1 LKNLYTLKKY
11 FVRYKKKLLFGF
23 IFIFLSN
30 IGTVYVPLLM
40 KDSIDALQSQE
51 KQVKTLNE
59 LTDTRRVHSTDE
71 PALRDSIISIQ
82 SEVSKINNTAG
93 DLLLKYALMIVGAS
107 LFAGIFRFMI
117 RQTIIVV
124 SRKIEYDLRG
134 DFWKHIQRLP
144 LRYFQNTSTGNIMA
158 HATNDINA
166 VRMFLGPSVMYSID
180 TSVRLIMVLILM
192 LSLNTS
198 LTIYALL
205 PLPLLSILVY
215 KVGKLIH
222 SKFTKIQEKFATL
235 TTLAQENFSGI
246 RVIKSYVREESE
258 MKRYAENSQDYLKK
272 NMNLVRTQALIMPI
286 LFLITGLSII
296 VVIWLGGT
304 KVINGELTLGEITA
318 FIVYLGILIWPMIAF
333 GWVINIIQQA
343 EASMKR
349 LNKIFSEPYEITET
363 EKTNYSIKKINGD
376 IEFRNVSF
384 RYNENSPY
392 ILKNINL
399 NIRAGSTLAI
409 MGYTGSGKTSLI
421 NLVPRLY
428 ECTEGEVLVDGINVK
443 ELPLDV
449 LRTNIGVVQQESFLF
464 SDTVLNNISYGRR
477 EVDKSVVNQVA
488 AIAQFDKDVQEFPLK
503 YETIVGERGITFSGG
518 QKQRACLA
526 RALAID
532 PKILILD
539 DSFSA
544 VDTNTEEEILKN
556 LKNFM
561 KGRTSII
568 ISHRISTVKEADK
581 IIVLAN
587 STIAEEGTH
596 EELVSK
602 SGIYADLHF
611 KQLLEQELEE
621 IS

>member
-1 LKNLYTLKKY
+1 MKNLYTLKKY
-11 FVRYKKKLLFGF
+11 FIRYKKKLILGF
-23 IFIFLSN
+23 IFILLSN
-30 IGTVYVPLLM
+30 VGTVYVPMLM
-40 KDSIDALQSQE
+40 KDSIDALQKNATS
-51 KQVKTLNE
+51 
-59 LTDTRRVHSTDE
+59 S
-71 PALRDSIISIQ
+71 
-82 SEVSKINNTAG
+82 
-93 DLLLKYALMIVGAS
+93 LLLQYALMIVGAS

-124 SRKIEYDLRG
+124 SREIEYDLRG
-134 DFWKHIQRLP
+134 DFWKHIQKLP

-166 VRMFLGPSVMYSID
+166 VRMFIGPAVMYSTD
-180 TSVRLIMVLILM
+180 TSIRLLMVLGLM
-192 LSLNTS
+192 LSLNVS

-205 PLPLLSILVY
+205 PLPLLSVLVY

-222 SKFTKIQEKFATL
+222 AKFTKIQEKFAQL

-258 MKRYAENSQDYLKK
+258 MKRYAEHSKDYLRK

-296 VVIWLGGT
+296 IVIWLGGT

-363 EKTNYSIKKINGD
+363 EKTNYSIKEIKGN

-384 RYNENSPY
+384 RYSEHSPF

-399 NIRAGSTLAI
+399 KIPADSTLAI
-409 MGYTGSGKTSLI
+409 IGYTGSGKTSLI
-421 NLVPRLY
+421 NLIPRLY
-428 ECTEGEVLVDGINVK
+428 DCTEGEVMIDGINVK
-443 ELPLDV
+443 EIPLDV
-449 LRTNIGVVQQESFLF
+449 LRTSIGVVPQESFLF
-464 SDTVLNNISYGRR
+464 SDTILNNISYGRR
-477 EVDKSVVNQVA
+477 EVDKEIVDKVA
-488 AIAQFDKDVQEFPLK
+488 RIAQFNKDVEEFPLK

-544 VDTNTEEEILKN
+544 VDTSTEEEILKN

-561 KGRTSII
+561 KERTSII
-568 ISHRISTVKEADK
+568 ISHRISTVKDADK
-581 IIVLAN
+581 IIVLAD
-587 STIAEEGTH
+587 SKIAEEGTH
-596 EELVSK
+596 EELVAK
-602 SGIYADLHF
+602 GGIYADLHY

-621 IS
+621 IK

>member
-1 LKNLYTLKKY
+1 
-11 FVRYKKKLLFGF
+11 
-23 IFIFLSN
+23 
-30 IGTVYVPLLM
+30 M
-40 KDSIDALQSQE
+40 KDSIDALQKNATTQ
-51 KQVKTLNE
+51 
-59 LTDTRRVHSTDE
+59 
-71 PALRDSIISIQ
+71 
-82 SEVSKINNTAG
+82 
-93 DLLLKYALMIVGAS
+93 LLFHYGLMIVGAS

-124 SRKIEYDLRG
+124 SREIEYDVRG

-144 LRYFQNTSTGNIMA
+144 LRYFQNTSTGIIMA

-166 VRMFLGPSVMYSID
+166 VRMFIGPAVMYSID
-180 TSVRLIMVLILM
+180 TTVRLIMVLVLM

-222 SKFTKIQEKFATL
+222 SKFTKIQEKFAQL
-235 TTLAQENFSGI
+235 TTIVQENFSGI

-258 MKRYAENSQDYLKK
+258 MKRYAENSMDYLKK

-296 VVIWLGGT
+296 IVIWLGGT
-304 KVINGELTLGEITA
+304 KVINGQMTLGEITA

-363 EKTNYSIKKINGD
+363 EKTNYSIKTIEGN
-376 IEFRNVSF
+376 IEFKNVSF

-399 NIRAGSTLAI
+399 KVAKGSTIAL
-409 MGYTGSGKTSLI
+409 MGYTGSGKTSFI
-421 NLVPRLY
+421 NLIPRLY
-428 ECTEGEVLVDGINVK
+428 DCTEGEVLIDGTNVK
-443 ELPLDV
+443 DLPIDI
-449 LRTNIGVVQQESFLF
+449 LRTNIGLVQQESFLF
-464 SDTVLNNISYGRR
+464 SDTVLNNISYGKR
-477 EVDKSVVNQVA
+477 EIDPSQVYKVA
-488 AIAQFDKDVQEFPLK
+488 GISQFDKDVQEFPNK

-544 VDTNTEEEILKN
+544 VDTHTEEEILRN
-556 LKNFM
+556 LESFM
-561 KGRTSII
+561 KDPANGTSRTSII
-568 ISHRISTVKEADK
+568 ISHRISTVKGADK
-581 IIVLAN
+581 IVVL
-587 STIAEEGTH
+587 SKGTIAEEGTH
-596 EELVSK
+596 EELVAVG
-602 SGIYADLHF
+602 GIYADLHY

-621 IS
+621 LN

>member
-1 LKNLYTLKKY
+1 MKNLYTLKKY
-11 FVRYKKKLLFGF
+11 FVRYKNKLILGF
-23 IFIFLSN
+23 IFIILSN
-30 IGTVYVPLLM
+30 LGTVYVPMLM
-40 KDSIDALQSQE
+40 KDSIDALQTNATNSM
-51 KQVKTLNE
+51 
-59 LTDTRRVHSTDE
+59 
-71 PALRDSIISIQ
+71 
-82 SEVSKINNTAG
+82 
-93 DLLLKYALMIVGAS
+93 LLQYGLMIVGAS

-124 SRKIEYDLRG
+124 SREIEFDLRG
-134 DFWKHIQRLP
+134 DFWKHIQLLP
-144 LRYFQNTSTGNIMA
+144 MRYFQNTSTGNIMA

-166 VRMFLGPSVMYSID
+166 VRMFIGPAVMYSID

-222 SKFTKIQEKFATL
+222 SKFTVIQEKFATL

-258 MKRYAENSQDYLKK
+258 MKRYAEHSQDYLKK
-272 NMNLVRTQALIMPI
+272 NMNLVKTQAMIMPI

-296 VVIWLGGT
+296 IVIWLGGT
-304 KVINGELTLGEITA
+304 KVINGELTLGQITA

-349 LNKIFSEPYEITET
+349 LNKILSEPYEITET
-363 EKTNYSIKKINGD
+363 EKTNYSVKDIKGN

-384 RYNENSPY
+384 RYNEHSPY

-399 NIRAGSTLAI
+399 KIPAGSTLAI
-409 MGYTGSGKTSLI
+409 MGYTGSGKTSMVNLI
-421 NLVPRLY
+421 PRLY
-428 ECTEGEVLVDGINVK
+428 DCSDGEVLIDNVNVK
-443 ELPLDV
+443 EIPLNL
-449 LRTNIGVVQQESFLF
+449 LRPNIGLVQQESFLF
-464 SDTVLNNISYGRR
+464 SDTILNNISYGRR
-477 EVDKSVVNQVA
+477 EVDKSIVNQVA
-488 AIAQFDKDVQEFPLK
+488 VIAQFDKDVQEFPMK

-518 QKQRACLA
+518 QKQRASLA

-544 VDTNTEEEILKN
+544 VDTSTEEEILKN

-561 KGRTSII
+561 KERTSII
-568 ISHRISTVKEADK
+568 ISHRISTVKDADK
-581 IIVLAN
+581 IVVLSGN
-587 STIAEEGTH
+587 KIAEEGTH
-596 EELVSK
+596 EELVAK
-602 SGIYADLHF
+602 GGIYADLHY

-621 IS
+621 IK

>member
-1 LKNLYTLKKY
+1 M
-11 FVRYKKKLLFGF
+11 
-23 IFIFLSN
+23 
-30 IGTVYVPLLM
+30 LM
-40 KDSIDALQSQE
+40 KDSIDALQSNATNS
-51 KQVKTLNE
+51 TL
-59 LTDTRRVHSTDE
+59 L
-71 PALRDSIISIQ
+71 Q
-82 SEVSKINNTAG
+82 YG
-93 DLLLKYALMIVGAS
+93 LMIVAAS

-124 SRKIEYDLRG
+124 SREIEFDLRG
-134 DFWKHIQRLP
+134 DFWKHIQLLP
-144 LRYFQNTSTGNIMA
+144 MKYFQNTSTGNIMA

-166 VRMFLGPSVMYSID
+166 VRMFIGPAVMYSID

-198 LTIYALL
+198 LTFYALL

-222 SKFTKIQEKFATL
+222 SKFTVIQEKFATL

-258 MKRYAENSQDYLKK
+258 MKRYAEHSQDYLKK
-272 NMNLVRTQALIMPI
+272 NMNLVKTQAMIMPI

-296 VVIWLGGT
+296 IVIWLGGT

-349 LNKIFSEPYEITET
+349 LNKILSEPYEITET
-363 EKTNYSIKKINGD
+363 EKTNYSVKAIKGN

-384 RYNENSPY
+384 RYNEHSPY

-399 NIRAGSTLAI
+399 KIPAGSTLAI
-409 MGYTGSGKTSLI
+409 MGYTGSGKTSMI
-421 NLVPRLY
+421 NLIPRLY
-428 ECTEGEVLVDGINVK
+428 DCSDGEVLVDNVNVK
-443 ELPLDV
+443 EIPLNV
-449 LRTNIGVVQQESFLF
+449 LRPNIGLVQQESFLF
-464 SDTVLNNISYGRR
+464 SDTIMNNISYGRR
-477 EVDKSVVNQVA
+477 EIDRSLVDKVSE
-488 AIAQFDKDVQEFPLK
+488 IAQFDKDVQEFPMK

-518 QKQRACLA
+518 QKQRASLA

-544 VDTNTEEEILKN
+544 VDTSTEEEILKN
-556 LKNFM
+556 LKEFM
-561 KGRTSII
+561 KERTSII
-568 ISHRISTVKEADK
+568 ISHRISTVKDADK
-581 IIVLAN
+581 IVVLSDN
-587 STIAEEGTH
+587 KIAEEGTH
-596 EELVSK
+596 EELVAK
-602 SGIYADLHF
+602 GGIYADLHY

-621 IS
+621 IK

>member
-1 LKNLYTLKKY
+1 M
-11 FVRYKKKLLFGF
+11 
-23 IFIFLSN
+23 
-30 IGTVYVPLLM
+30 LM
-40 KDSIDALQSQE
+40 KDSIDALQQNA
-51 KQVKTLNE
+51 T
-59 LTDTRRVHSTDE
+59 T
-71 PALRDSIISIQ
+71 SI
-82 SEVSKINNTAG
+82 
-93 DLLLKYALMIVGAS
+93 LLKYGLMIVGAS

-124 SRKIEYDLRG
+124 SREIEFDLRG
-134 DFWKHIQRLP
+134 DFWKHIQLLP
-144 LRYFQNTSTGNIMA
+144 MRYFQNTSTGNIMA

-166 VRMFLGPSVMYSID
+166 VRMFIGPAVMYSID

-222 SKFTKIQEKFATL
+222 SKFTVIQEKFATL

-258 MKRYAENSQDYLKK
+258 IKRYAEHSQDYLKK
-272 NMNLVRTQALIMPI
+272 NMNLVKTQAMIMPI

-296 VVIWLGGT
+296 IVIWLGGT

-349 LNKIFSEPYEITET
+349 LNKILSEPYEITET
-363 EKTNYSIKKINGD
+363 EKTNYSVKNIKGN

-384 RYNENSPY
+384 RYNEHSPY
-392 ILKNINL
+392 ILQNINL
-399 NIRAGSTLAI
+399 KIPAGSTLAI
-409 MGYTGSGKTSLI
+409 MGYTGSGKTSMVNLI
-421 NLVPRLY
+421 PRLY
-428 ECTEGEVLVDGINVK
+428 DCSDGEVLIDNVNVK
-443 ELPLDV
+443 EIPLNV
-449 LRTNIGVVQQESFLF
+449 LRPNIGLVQQESFLF
-464 SDTVLNNISYGRR
+464 SDTILNNISYGRR
-477 EVDKSVVNQVA
+477 EIDRSLVDKVSE
-488 AIAQFDKDVQEFPLK
+488 IAQFDKDVQEFPMK

-518 QKQRACLA
+518 QKQRASLA
-526 RALAID
+526 RALAIN

-556 LKNFM
+556 LKEFM
-561 KGRTSII
+561 RERTSII
-568 ISHRISTVKEADK
+568 ISHRISTVKNADK
-581 IIVLAN
+581 ILVLSGN
-587 STIAEEGTH
+587 KIAEEGTH
-596 EELVSK
+596 EQLVAK
-602 SGIYADLHF
+602 GGIYADLHY

-621 IS
+621 IK

>member
-1 LKNLYTLKKY
+1 
-11 FVRYKKKLLFGF
+11 
-23 IFIFLSN
+23 
-30 IGTVYVPLLM
+30 
-40 KDSIDALQSQE
+40 
-51 KQVKTLNE
+51 
-59 LTDTRRVHSTDE
+59 
-71 PALRDSIISIQ
+71 
-82 SEVSKINNTAG
+82 
-93 DLLLKYALMIVGAS
+93 MIVGAS

-124 SRKIEYDLRG
+124 SREIEFDVRG

-144 LRYFQNTSTGNIMA
+144 LRYFQNTSTGIIMA

-166 VRMFLGPSVMYSID
+166 VRMFIGPAVMYSID
-180 TSVRLIMVLILM
+180 TSVRLIMVLVLM

-222 SKFTKIQEKFATL
+222 SKFTKIQEKFAQL
-235 TTLAQENFSGI
+235 TTIVQENFSGI

-258 MKRYAENSQDYLKK
+258 MKRYAENSMDYLKK

-296 VVIWLGGT
+296 IVIWLGGT
-304 KVINGELTLGEITA
+304 KVINGEMTLGEITA

-363 EKTNYSIKKINGD
+363 EKTNYSIKTVEGN
-376 IEFRNVSF
+376 IEFKNVSF
-384 RYNENSPY
+384 RYSENSPY

-399 NIRAGSTLAI
+399 KVPKGSTIAL
-409 MGYTGSGKTSLI
+409 MGYTGSGKTSFI
-421 NLVPRLY
+421 NLIPRLY
-428 ECTEGEVLVDGINVK
+428 DCTEGEVLIDGTNVK
-443 ELPLDV
+443 DLPIDI
-449 LRTNIGVVQQESFLF
+449 LRTNIGLVQQESFLF
-464 SDTVLNNISYGRR
+464 SDTVLNNISYGKR
-477 EVDKSVVNQVA
+477 EIDPSQVYKVA
-488 AIAQFDKDVQEFPLK
+488 RISQFDKDVQEFPNK

-544 VDTNTEEEILKN
+544 VDTHTEEEILRN
-556 LKNFM
+556 LESFM
-561 KGRTSII
+561 KDPANGTSRTSII
-568 ISHRISTVKEADK
+568 ISHRISTVKGADK
-581 IIVLAN
+581 IVVL
-587 STIAEEGTH
+587 SKGTIAEEGTH
-596 EELVSK
+596 EELVAVR
-602 SGIYADLHF
+602 GIYADLHY

-621 IS
+621 LN

>member
-1 LKNLYTLKKY
+1 MKNLYTLKKY
-11 FVRYKKKLLFGF
+11 FARYKKKLFLGF
-23 IFIFLSN
+23 FFIILSN
-30 IGTVYVPLLM
+30 LGTVYVPLLI
-40 KDSIDALQSQE
+40 KDSIDALQKNATTQF
-51 KQVKTLNE
+51 LF
-59 LTDTRRVHSTDE
+59 HY
-71 PALRDSIISIQ
+71 
-82 SEVSKINNTAG
+82 G
-93 DLLLKYALMIVGAS
+93 LMIVGAS

-124 SRKIEYDLRG
+124 SREIEFDVRG

-144 LRYFQNTSTGNIMA
+144 LRYFQNTSTGIIMA

-166 VRMFLGPSVMYSID
+166 VRMFIGPAVMYSID
-180 TSVRLIMVLILM
+180 TTVRLIMVLVLM

-222 SKFTKIQEKFATL
+222 SKFTKIQEKFAQL
-235 TTLAQENFSGI
+235 TTIVQENFSGI

-258 MKRYAENSQDYLKK
+258 MKRYAENSMDYLKK

-296 VVIWLGGT
+296 IVIWLGGT
-304 KVINGELTLGEITA
+304 KVINGEMTLGEITA

-363 EKTNYSIKKINGD
+363 EKTNYSIKTVEGN
-376 IEFRNVSF
+376 IEFKNVSF
-384 RYNENSPY
+384 RYSENSPY

-399 NIRAGSTLAI
+399 KVAKGSTIAL
-409 MGYTGSGKTSLI
+409 MGYTGSGKTSFI
-421 NLVPRLY
+421 NLIPRLY
-428 ECTEGEVLVDGINVK
+428 DCTEGEVLIDGTNVK
-443 ELPLDV
+443 DLPIDI
-449 LRTNIGVVQQESFLF
+449 LRTNIGLVQQESFLF
-464 SDTVLNNISYGRR
+464 SDTVLNNISYGKR
-477 EVDKSVVNQVA
+477 EIDPSQVYKVA
-488 AIAQFDKDVQEFPLK
+488 RISQFDKDVQEFPNK

-544 VDTNTEEEILKN
+544 VDTHTEEEIL
-556 LKNFM
+556 
-561 KGRTSII
+561 R
-568 ISHRISTVKEADK
+568 
-581 IIVLAN
+581 
-587 STIAEEGTH
+587 
-596 EELVSK
+596 
-602 SGIYADLHF
+602 
-611 KQLLEQELEE
+611 
-621 IS
+621 

>member
-1 LKNLYTLKKY
+1 MKNLYTLKKY
-11 FVRYKKKLLFGF
+11 FVRYKKKLLLGF
-23 IFIFLSN
+23 IFILLSN

-40 KDSIDALQSQE
+40 KDSIDVLQSQE
-51 KQVKTLNE
+51 KQIKALNE
-59 LTDTRRVHSTDE
+59 LTDTLRVHSADE
-71 PALRDSIISIQ
+71 PALQDSIILIQ
-82 SEVSKINNTAG
+82 GKVSKINNTAG
-93 DLLLKYALMIVGAS
+93 ELLLKYALMIVGAS

-124 SRKIEYDLRG
+124 SREIEYDLRG
-134 DFWKHIQRLP
+134 DFWKHIQKLP
-144 LRYFQNTSTGNIMA
+144 LRYFQNTATGNIMA

-166 VRMFLGPSVMYSID
+166 VRMFIGPSVMYSID

-222 SKFTKIQEKFATL
+222 SKFTKIQEKFAQL

-258 MKRYAENSQDYLKK
+258 MKRYAEHSQDYLKK

-349 LNKIFSEPYEITET
+349 INKIFSEPYEITET
-363 EKTNYSIKKINGD
+363 ERTNYSVKKINGD

-384 RYNENSPY
+384 RYNENSPFV
-392 ILKNINL
+392 LKNINL
-399 NIRAGSTLAI
+399 KIRAGSTLAM

-421 NLVPRLY
+421 NLFPRLY

-477 EVDKSVVNQVA
+477 EVDKTIVNQVA
-488 AIAQFDKDVQEFPLK
+488 SIAQFDKDVQEFPLK

-532 PKILILD
+532 PKVLILD

-561 KGRTSII
+561 RDRTSII
-568 ISHRISTVKEADK
+568 ISHRISTVKDADK

-596 EELVSK
+596 DELVSK
-602 SGIYADLHF
+602 GGIYADLHY